1 MKFVSDEI
9 FSSDQNDMNAA
20 DIDDAYADVGSISTP
35 RSGKAKS
42 SKTTENLGWYERIHA
57 RYAPIRR
64 LKHRFFEDQILV
76 VLLSLFAML

>member
-20 DIDDAYADVGSISTP
+20 DIDDAYADVGLISTP
-35 RSGKAKS
+35 RSGKA
-42 SKTTENLGWYERIHA
+42 KTTENLGWYERIHA